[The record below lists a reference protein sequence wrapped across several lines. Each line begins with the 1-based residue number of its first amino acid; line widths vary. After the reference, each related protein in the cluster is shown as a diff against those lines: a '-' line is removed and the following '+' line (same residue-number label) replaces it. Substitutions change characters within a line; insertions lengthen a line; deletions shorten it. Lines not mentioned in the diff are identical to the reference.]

1 MLCQEVMNQ
10 SGVKL
15 TQMTRLIG
23 CLSSTAIAI
32 FLVPLQYWPLLQ
44 RQQILELPD
53 KQSFNARVVLSEEVR
68 KEIQWLIENMMLPK
82 ERTITS
88 LLQLFITSD
97 ICLQGW

>member
-32 FLVPLQYWPLLQ
+32 FLAPLQYWPLLQ
-44 RQQILELPD
+44 RQQILELQD